1 MGGFR
6 IVKSSSG
13 RDACIKANLQYPC
26 FMVHL
31 LWSAR
36 AARSRTIGMET
47 TGEKQSDLVQGHGS
61 KLPKTTI
68 RLFARVGIPLVF

>member
-1 MGGFR
+1 MGGFT

-13 RDACIKANLQYPC
+13 RDVCIKANLQSPC

-31 LWSAR
+31 LWTAR
-36 AARSRTIGMET
+36 AARRGTIRMET
-47 TGEKQSDLVQGHGS
+47 TGEKQSDLVQGRGS
-61 KLPKTTI
+61 KLPKMTI